1 MNGITV
7 LRLPLLLLLC
17 FQKTNACLLCLHAV
31 KITPHASIPGL
42 MLPPLLSRKQQPSA
56 LPPIPMHS
64 RPALRIENSNEDM
77 SSLKELML
85 EAVRWYRRSL
95 SPLMPPN
102 CRFFPSCSNYAL
114 QVPPILAA
122 LCFFSLYY
130 AKHIF
135 RRLRSLERGKEEC

>member
-42 MLPPLLSRKQQPSA
+42 MLPPLLSRKQQLST

-64 RPALRIENSNEDM
+64 RPALRIENSNEDVG
-77 SSLKELML
+77 SLKELML

-114 QVPPILAA
+114 QVPPILAS
-122 LCFFSLYY
+122 LCIYRLSIYIY
-130 AKHIF
+130 IYIF
-135 RRLRSLERGKEEC
+135 RRLRSLER